1 MSTDIQSDKGLAE
14 EKEEGRKRSEEH
26 VLIRGEREIKEIS
39 LNKSLDGKKRKKKK
53 KDETSFPVL
62 TFELNFNG
70 QTRLDLFSKS

>member
-1 MSTDIQSDKGLAE
+1 MSTDIQSDNAGLAE

-26 VLIRGEREIKEIS
+26 VLIRGERGIKEIS
-39 LNKSLDGKKRKKKK
+39 LNKSLDGKKKKEE
-53 KDETSFPVL
+53 ETSFPVL